1 MVEQIVTKIAG
12 TDILNIENSSK
23 YFQKP
28 LDFYI
33 SNERGNIMENIF
45 GMIFVCFM
53 GILLLACV
61 GGILIL
67 GLIENLKD
75 KNFHKRCPDFLRLEN
90 LFVEAQRAV
99 FTQRNKCERLINKID
114 NLYREK
120 ELVPSNRIPQLEIEL
135 EQLKIKLEFERDV
148 CEDKKRLKEFAKQD
162 VITYL
167 KSKNETEV
175 LKEWES

>member
-1 MVEQIVTKIAG
+1 
-12 TDILNIENSSK
+12 
-23 YFQKP
+23 
-28 LDFYI
+28 
-33 SNERGNIMENIF
+33 
-45 GMIFVCFM
+45 M
-53 GILLLACV
+53 GILLLVCI

-67 GLIENLKD
+67 SLIENLKD

-99 FTQRNKCERLINKID
+99 FAQRNKCEKLINQID
-114 NLYREK
+114 NLYREI
-120 ELVPSNRIPQLEIEL
+120 ELAPSNHIPQIGIEL

-148 CEDKKRLKEFAKQD
+148 CEDKERLKEFARQD
-162 VITYL
+162 IINYL

>member
-1 MVEQIVTKIAG
+1 
-12 TDILNIENSSK
+12 
-23 YFQKP
+23 
-28 LDFYI
+28 
-33 SNERGNIMENIF
+33 MENIF
-45 GMIFVCFM
+45 GMIFVYFM
-53 GILLLACV
+53 GILLLVCI

-67 GLIENLKD
+67 SLIENLKD

-99 FTQRNKCERLINKID
+99 FAQRNKCEKLINQID
-114 NLYREK
+114 NLYREI
-120 ELVPSNRIPQLEIEL
+120 ELAPSNHIPQIGIEL

-148 CEDKKRLKEFAKQD
+148 CEDKERLKEFARQD
-162 VITYL
+162 IINYL